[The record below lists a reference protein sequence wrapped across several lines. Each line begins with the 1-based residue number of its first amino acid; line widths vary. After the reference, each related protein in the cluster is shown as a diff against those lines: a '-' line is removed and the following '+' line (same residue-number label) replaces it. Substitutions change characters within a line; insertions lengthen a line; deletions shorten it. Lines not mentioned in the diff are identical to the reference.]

1 MSNCVGGKGRTG
13 EGEDR
18 RGDEGMYC
26 ISLTLRDSAER
37 IQRMNSVYRNRTEA
51 GYPQYRYV

>member
-1 MSNCVGGKGRTG
+1 MSSIGDKGRTG
-13 EGEDR
+13 E
-18 RGDEGMYC
+18 GDEGMYC
-26 ISLTLRDSAER
+26 ISLTLRDSAAR